1 MHVEAV
7 QNLGEPEIFIFTETE
22 NPDQNEKLIFAGMNE
37 SETGSDGDLK
47 MYSRPHTIFRTPF
60 FPAVPKRILNWH
72 NYI

>member
-7 QNLGEPEIFIFTETE
+7 QNLGEPEIFIFTEAE

-47 MYSRPHTIFRTPF
+47 CTVARIQFFASHFFRLYQKEF
-60 FPAVPKRILNWH
+60 
-72 NYI
+72 